1 MVLKLHTQRLSRIIF
16 VSVTLFVMVVVGA
29 LVLRG
34 RGAQQVPVGESAQ
47 SKADYRIKEINL
59 QEEVKDGVR
68 WQLEA
73 DQAETY
79 EQAGRTVLRKVRIR
93 IEEPER
99 SWTVT
104 GDEGEM
110 VQATKDVTLKGNVVL
125 ISSDGMRLETT
136 RLRWD
141 ADGRRA
147 WTDDPVTVYQKG
159 AVVKGSGLDARVGE
173 RNTQIRGRIRA
184 TFGGSKSAGPEV
196 EGRPLAGAPVPVVI
210 R

>member
-1 MVLKLHTQRLSRIIF
+1 VVLKLHIQRISRIIF
-16 VSVTLFVMVVVGA
+16 VGVTLFVVAVVGV

-34 RGAQQVPVGESAQ
+34 RGAQSVPTESVQ
-47 SKADYRIKEINL
+47 TKADYRIKEVSL
-59 QEEVKDGVR
+59 QEEMRDGVR

-79 EQAGRTVLRKVRIR
+79 ERAGKTILRKVRIH
-93 IEEPER
+93 IQEPER

-104 GDEGEM
+104 GDEGEL
-110 VQATKDVTLKGNVVL
+110 VQASKDVELKGNVVL
-125 ISSDGMRLETT
+125 ISSEGMRLETT

-141 ADGRRA
+141 ADAQRA
-147 WTDDPVTVYQKG
+147 WTDEPVTVYQKG

-173 RNTQIRGRIRA
+173 RNTEIKGRIRA
-184 TFGGSKSAGPEV
+184 TFSGGKAPDAEA
-196 EGRPLAGAPVPVVI
+196 RPVPAL

>member
-1 MVLKLHTQRLSRIIF
+1 VVLKLHTQRLSRIIF
-16 VSVTLFVMVVVGA
+16 VSVTLFVAVVVGV

-34 RGAQQVPVGESAQ
+34 RGAQPAPEAEGVQ

-59 QEEVKDGVR
+59 QEEMKDGVR

-73 DQAETY
+73 DQAEAY
-79 EQAGRTVLRKVRIR
+79 EQAGKTVLRKVRIK

-104 GDEGEM
+104 GDEGEL

-125 ISSDGMRLETT
+125 VSSDGLRLETT
-136 RLRWD
+136 LLRWD
-141 ADGRRA
+141 AEAKRA
-147 WTDDPVTVYQKG
+147 WTDDPVTLYQKG
-159 AVVKGSGLDARVGE
+159 AVVKGTGLDARVGE

-184 TFGGSKSAGPEV
+184 TFGGSSKSAAPEV
-196 EGRPLAGAPVPVVI
+196 EGRPFAGSPVVI